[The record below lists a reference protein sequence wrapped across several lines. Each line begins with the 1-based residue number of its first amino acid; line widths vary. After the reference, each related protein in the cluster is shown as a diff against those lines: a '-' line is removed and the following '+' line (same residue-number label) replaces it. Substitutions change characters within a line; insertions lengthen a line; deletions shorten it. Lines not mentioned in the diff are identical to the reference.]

1 MYAAQR
7 AELLRGVK
15 NRKSITPNIQ
25 TERMLNF
32 LYEVNGRMLV
42 SVETPTN
49 WIQSDKMVIL
59 GRC

>member
-49 WIQSDKMVIL
+49 WIQSDKMFIL